1 MASPPRRRDPPPVA
15 AARVRDMVAEDVPEV
30 LAIERASYPTP
41 WPREMF
47 LDEIARRGAVC
58 LVLEEAGRIVG
69 YVIAAT
75 YAEVWHILNV
85 CVRPGRRR
93 AGRGRRLLEGL
104 FARGDGHAHRGYTL
118 EVRVSNAGAIALYEA
133 AGFTSHGVRPGYYS
147 DNREDALIMWRAG
160 EP

>member
-1 MASPPRRRDPPPVA
+1 MASRARARRRPPAPTP
-15 AARVRDMVAEDVPEV
+15 RVRDMVAEDVPEV
-30 LAIERASYPTP
+30 LAIERDSYPTP
-41 WPREMF
+41 WPRQMF
-47 LDEIARRGAVC
+47 LDEIARRGSVC
-58 LVLEEAGRIVG
+58 LVAQVGEQIVG
-69 YVIAAT
+69 YTVAAT

-93 AGRGRRLLEGL
+93 SGHAERLLHAL

-118 EVRVSNAGAIALYEA
+118 EVRLSNTAAIALYGGI
-133 AGFTSHGVRPGYYS
+133 GFISHGVRPGYYS